1 MKNSMNIIS
10 KRRWFFALSG
20 LVLVPGLVALVLF
33 GLKISIDFTG
43 GSKLLIMPSQG
54 SSLQKNSIEEI
65 YKKEGIEIHN
75 IVEQGDEILIRSI
88 PISQK
93 QHEKISGELTKK
105 DPSVKEN
112 SFETVGAVIGNET
125 KTNAIKAVA
134 ISIIAITLYVAF
146 AFRAVSQPVASW
158 KFGIV
163 TILTLAHD
171 ILVTV
176 GIFAILGK
184 VFQVEVDSLFIT
196 ALLTILGFSVHDT
209 IVVFDRIR
217 ENLKK
222 NSSGGSFDI
231 VVNNSILETANRSFN
246 TSVTVIFVLSALLFF
261 SEGPIFWFVI
271 ALLIGIIS
279 GVYSSVFTAAPLLV
293 EWYEWDKKHKK
304 KK

>member
-1 MKNSMNIIS
+1 MKNNLNIIT

-20 LVLVPGLVALVLF
+20 LVLVPGFIALALF
-33 GLKISIDFTG
+33 GLKFSIDFTG
-43 GSKLLIMPSQG
+43 GSKLLIDPSQD
-54 SSLQKNSIEEI
+54 SILQRNTIEDI

-75 IVEQGDEILIRSI
+75 IVEQGNEILIRSI
-88 PISQK
+88 SMSQK
-93 QHEKISGELTKK
+93 KHEKVFDELAKK
-105 DPSVKEN
+105 DPGVKEN

-125 KTNAIKAVA
+125 KTNAIKAVV

-163 TILTLAHD
+163 TIITLAHD

-231 VVNNSILETANRSFN
+231 IVNNSILETANRSFN

>member
-1 MKNSMNIIS
+1 MKNNMNIIT

-20 LVLVPGLVALVLF
+20 LVLVPGLIALALF
-33 GLKISIDFTG
+33 GLKFSIDFTG
-43 GSKLLIMPSQG
+43 GSKLLIDPSQD
-54 SSLQKNSIEEI
+54 SILQRNTIEDI

-75 IVEQGDEILIRSI
+75 IVEQGNEILIRSI
-88 PISQK
+88 PMSQK
-93 QHEKISGELTKK
+93 KHEKVFDELAKK
-105 DPSVKEN
+105 DPGVKEN

-125 KTNAIKAVA
+125 KTNAIKAVV

-163 TILTLAHD
+163 TIITLAHD

-231 VVNNSILETANRSFN
+231 IVNNSILETANRSFN

>member
-1 MKNSMNIIS
+1 MKNNLNIIT

-20 LVLVPGLVALVLF
+20 LVLVPGFIALALF
-33 GLKISIDFTG
+33 GLKFSIDFTG
-43 GSKLLIMPSQG
+43 GSKLLIDPSQD
-54 SSLQKNSIEEI
+54 SILQRNTIEDI

-75 IVEQGDEILIRSI
+75 IVEQGNEILIRSI
-88 PISQK
+88 PMSQK
-93 QHEKISGELTKK
+93 KHEKVFDELAKK
-105 DPSVKEN
+105 DPGVKEN

-125 KTNAIKAVA
+125 KTNAIKAVV

-163 TILTLAHD
+163 TIITLAHD

-231 VVNNSILETANRSFN
+231 IVNNSILETANRSFN

>member
-1 MKNSMNIIS
+1 MKNNFKIIS
-10 KRRWFFALSG
+10 KRRWFFAFSG
-20 LVLVPGLVALVLF
+20 AVLLPGMVALVLF
-33 GLKISIDFTG
+33 GLKFSIDFTG
-43 GSKLLIMPSQG
+43 GSKLLLEKTDT
-54 SSLQKNSIEEI
+54 SLLTRDKIEEV
-65 YKKEGIEIHN
+65 YTKENIEIQT
-75 IVEQGDEILIRSI
+75 ISDEEGKTLIRSV
-88 PISQK
+88 PMSQNK
-93 QHEKISGELTKK
+93 HEKILEELTKI
-105 DPSVKEN
+105 DPQVKEN

-125 KTNAIKAVA
+125 KINALKAVA

-146 AFRAVSQPVASW
+146 AFRAVSKPVASW

-171 ILVTV
+171 ILVVV

-184 VFQVEVDSLFIT
+184 FFNVEVDSLFIT

-217 ENLKK
+217 ENIKR
-222 NSSGGSFDI
+222 NTGGSFGE

-246 TSVTVIFVLSALLFF
+246 TSITVIFVLSALLFF
-261 SEGPIFWFVI
+261 SEGPIFWFVV
-271 ALLIGIIS
+271 ALLIGIVS

-304 KK
+304 QK

>member
-1 MKNSMNIIS
+1 MKNNLNIIT

-20 LVLVPGLVALVLF
+20 LVLVPGFIALALF
-33 GLKISIDFTG
+33 GLKFSIDFTG
-43 GSKLLIMPSQG
+43 GSKLLIDPSQD
-54 SSLQKNSIEEI
+54 SILQRNTIEDI
-65 YKKEGIEIHN
+65 YKNEGIEIHN
-75 IVEQGDEILIRSI
+75 IVEQGNEILIRSI
-88 PISQK
+88 PMSQK
-93 QHEKISGELTKK
+93 KHEKVFDELVKK
-105 DPSVKEN
+105 DPGVKEN

-125 KTNAIKAVA
+125 KTNAIKAVV

-146 AFRAVSQPVASW
+146 AFRAVSQPVVSW

-163 TILTLAHD
+163 TIITLAHD

-184 VFQVEVDSLFIT
+184 AFQVEVDSLFIT

-231 VVNNSILETANRSFN
+231 IVNNSILETANRSFN

>member
-1 MKNSMNIIS
+1 MKNNMNIIT

-20 LVLVPGLVALVLF
+20 LVLVPGFIALALF
-33 GLKISIDFTG
+33 GLKFSIDFTG
-43 GSKLLIMPSQG
+43 GSKLLIDPSQD
-54 SSLQKNSIEEI
+54 SILQRNTIEDI

-75 IVEQGDEILIRSI
+75 IVEQGNEILIRSI
-88 PISQK
+88 PMSQK
-93 QHEKISGELTKK
+93 KHEKVFDELAKK
-105 DPSVKEN
+105 DPGVKEN
-112 SFETVGAVIGNET
+112 SFEAVGAVIGNET
-125 KTNAIKAVA
+125 KTNAIKAVV

-163 TILTLAHD
+163 TIITLAHD

-231 VVNNSILETANRSFN
+231 IVNNSILETANRSFN

>member
-1 MKNSMNIIS
+1 MKNNMNIIT

-20 LVLVPGLVALVLF
+20 LVLVPGLIALALF
-33 GLKISIDFTG
+33 GLKFSIDFTG
-43 GSKLLIMPSQG
+43 GSKLLIDPSQD
-54 SSLQKNSIEEI
+54 SILQRNTIQDI

-75 IVEQGDEILIRSI
+75 IVEQGNEILIRSI
-88 PISQK
+88 PMSQK
-93 QHEKISGELTKK
+93 KHEKVFDELAKK
-105 DPSVKEN
+105 DPGVKEN

-125 KTNAIKAVA
+125 KTNAIKAVV

-163 TILTLAHD
+163 TIITLAHD

-231 VVNNSILETANRSFN
+231 IVNNSILETANRSFN

>member
-1 MKNSMNIIS
+1 MNIIT

-20 LVLVPGLVALVLF
+20 LVLVPGLIALALF
-33 GLKISIDFTG
+33 GLKFSIDFTG
-43 GSKLLIMPSQG
+43 GSKLLIDPSQD
-54 SSLQKNSIEEI
+54 SILQRNTIQDI

-75 IVEQGDEILIRSI
+75 IVEQGNEILIRSI
-88 PISQK
+88 PMSQK
-93 QHEKISGELTKK
+93 KHEKVFDELAKK
-105 DPSVKEN
+105 DPGVKEN

-125 KTNAIKAVA
+125 KTNAIKAVV

-163 TILTLAHD
+163 TIITLAHD

-231 VVNNSILETANRSFN
+231 IVNNSILETANRSFN

>member
-1 MKNSMNIIS
+1 MNIIT

-20 LVLVPGLVALVLF
+20 LVLVPGLIALALF
-33 GLKISIDFTG
+33 GLKFSIDFTG
-43 GSKLLIMPSQG
+43 GSKLLIDPSQD
-54 SSLQKNSIEEI
+54 SILQRNTIEDI

-75 IVEQGDEILIRSI
+75 IVEQGNEILIRSI
-88 PISQK
+88 PMSQK
-93 QHEKISGELTKK
+93 KHEKVFDELAKK
-105 DPSVKEN
+105 DLGVKEN

-125 KTNAIKAVA
+125 KTNAIKAVV

-163 TILTLAHD
+163 TIITLAHD

-231 VVNNSILETANRSFN
+231 IVNNSILETANRSFN

>member
-20 LVLVPGLVALVLF
+20 LVLVPGLIALVLF
-33 GLKISIDFTG
+33 GLKFSIDFTG

>member
-1 MKNSMNIIS
+1 MKNNLNIIT

-20 LVLVPGLVALVLF
+20 LVLVPGFIALALF
-33 GLKISIDFTG
+33 GLKFSIDFTG
-43 GSKLLIMPSQG
+43 GSKLLIDPSQD
-54 SSLQKNSIEEI
+54 SILQRNTIEDI

-75 IVEQGDEILIRSI
+75 IVEQGNEILIRSI
-88 PISQK
+88 PMSQK
-93 QHEKISGELTKK
+93 KHEKVFDELAKK
-105 DPSVKEN
+105 DPGVKEN
-112 SFETVGAVIGNET
+112 SFEAVGAVIGNET
-125 KTNAIKAVA
+125 KTNAIKAVV

-163 TILTLAHD
+163 TIITLAHD

-231 VVNNSILETANRSFN
+231 IVNNSILETANRSFN

>member
-1 MKNSMNIIS
+1 MNIIT

-20 LVLVPGLVALVLF
+20 LVLVPGLIALALF
-33 GLKISIDFTG
+33 GLKFSIDFTG
-43 GSKLLIMPSQG
+43 GSKLLIDPSQD
-54 SSLQKNSIEEI
+54 SILQRNTIEDI

-75 IVEQGDEILIRSI
+75 IVEQGNEILIRSI
-88 PISQK
+88 PMSQK
-93 QHEKISGELTKK
+93 KHEKVFDELAKK
-105 DPSVKEN
+105 DPGVKEN

-125 KTNAIKAVA
+125 KTNAIKAVV

-163 TILTLAHD
+163 TIITLALD

-231 VVNNSILETANRSFN
+231 IVNNSILETANRSFN

>member
-1 MKNSMNIIS
+1 MKNNMNIIT

-20 LVLVPGLVALVLF
+20 LVLVPGLIALALF
-33 GLKISIDFTG
+33 GLKFSIDFTG
-43 GSKLLIMPSQG
+43 GSKLLIDPSQD
-54 SSLQKNSIEEI
+54 SILQRNTIEDI

-75 IVEQGDEILIRSI
+75 IVEQGNEILIRSI
-88 PISQK
+88 PMSQK
-93 QHEKISGELTKK
+93 KHEKVFDELAKK
-105 DPSVKEN
+105 DLGVKEN

-125 KTNAIKAVA
+125 KTNAIKAVV

-163 TILTLAHD
+163 TIITLAHD

-231 VVNNSILETANRSFN
+231 IVNNSILETANRSFN

>member
-1 MKNSMNIIS
+1 MKNNMNIIT

-20 LVLVPGLVALVLF
+20 LVLVPGL
-33 GLKISIDFTG
+33 IG
-43 GSKLLIMPSQG
+43 GSKLLIDPSQD
-54 SSLQKNSIEEI
+54 SILQRNTIEDI

-75 IVEQGDEILIRSI
+75 IVEQGNEILIRSI
-88 PISQK
+88 PMSQK
-93 QHEKISGELTKK
+93 KHEKVFDELAKK
-105 DPSVKEN
+105 DLGVKEN

-125 KTNAIKAVA
+125 KTNAIKAVV
-134 ISIIAITLYVAF
+134 ISIIVITLYVAF

-163 TILTLAHD
+163 TIITLAHD

-231 VVNNSILETANRSFN
+231 IVNNSILETANRSFN

>member
-1 MKNSMNIIS
+1 MNIIT

-20 LVLVPGLVALVLF
+20 LVLVPGLIALALF
-33 GLKISIDFTG
+33 GLKFSIDFTG
-43 GSKLLIMPSQG
+43 GSKLLIDPSQD
-54 SSLQKNSIEEI
+54 SILQRNTIEDI

-75 IVEQGDEILIRSI
+75 IVEQGNEILIRSI
-88 PISQK
+88 PMSQK
-93 QHEKISGELTKK
+93 KHEKVFDELAKK
-105 DPSVKEN
+105 DPGVKEN

-125 KTNAIKAVA
+125 KTNAIKAVV

-163 TILTLAHD
+163 TIITLAHD

-231 VVNNSILETANRSFN
+231 IVNNSILETANRSFN

>member
-1 MKNSMNIIS
+1 MKNNLNIIK

-33 GLKISIDFTG
+33 GLKFSIDFTG
-43 GSKLLIMPSQG
+43 GSKLLIEPSQG
-54 SSLQKNSIEEI
+54 TDLQRNTIEEI
-65 YKKEGIEIHN
+65 YKKEGIGVHN
-75 IVEQGDEILIRSI
+75 IVEQGNEILIRSI

-93 QHEKISGELTKK
+93 QHEKISGELTQK
-105 DPSVKEN
+105 DPGVKEN

-125 KTNAIKAVA
+125 KTNAIKAVV

-163 TILTLAHD
+163 TIITLAHD

-222 NSSGGSFDI
+222 NSGGSFDI
-231 VVNNSILETANRSFN
+231 IVNNSILETANRSFN

-293 EWYEWDKKHKK
+293 EWNHWDNKK
-304 KK
+304 KKKK

>member
-1 MKNSMNIIS
+1 MKNNLNIIT

-20 LVLVPGLVALVLF
+20 LVLVPGLIALALF
-33 GLKISIDFTG
+33 GLKFSIDFTG
-43 GSKLLIMPSQG
+43 GSKLLIDPSQD
-54 SSLQKNSIEEI
+54 SILQRNTIEDI

-75 IVEQGDEILIRSI
+75 IVEQGNEILIRSI
-88 PISQK
+88 PMSQK
-93 QHEKISGELTKK
+93 KHEKVFDELAKK
-105 DPSVKEN
+105 DPGVKEN

-125 KTNAIKAVA
+125 KTNAIKAVV

-163 TILTLAHD
+163 TIITLAHD

-231 VVNNSILETANRSFN
+231 IVNNSILETANRSFN

>member
-1 MKNSMNIIS
+1 MNIIT

-20 LVLVPGLVALVLF
+20 LVLVPGLIALALF
-33 GLKISIDFTG
+33 GLKFSIDFTG
-43 GSKLLIMPSQG
+43 GSKLLIDPSQD
-54 SSLQKNSIEEI
+54 SILQRNTIEDI

-75 IVEQGDEILIRSI
+75 IVEQGNEILIRSI
-88 PISQK
+88 PMSQK
-93 QHEKISGELTKK
+93 KHEKVFDELAKK
-105 DPSVKEN
+105 DPGVKEN
-112 SFETVGAVIGNET
+112 SFETVGAVIGKET
-125 KTNAIKAVA
+125 KTNAIKAVV

-163 TILTLAHD
+163 TIITLAHD

-231 VVNNSILETANRSFN
+231 IVNNSILETANRSFN